1 MKKNVSI
8 QKNQALVIV
17 VAVSGVLVLALDDDL
32 GSFAIAIGLGIE
44 D

>member
-1 MKKNVSI
+1 VHVRVGDPLARMKVPKR
-8 QKNQALVIV
+8 
-17 VAVSGVLVLALDDDL
+17 LALDDDL